1 MSTTNPDSPRDP
13 VNQLAPKEP
22 GAPAADDHDRSGPP
36 DPAVVRRGYEED
48 NYDTRSV
55 ISVPIM
61 VVGFFVL
68 AFGTV
73 TILFRYLAPT
83 PDDPRA
89 HPAAVDRNAQPL
101 GERITKLPRRGR
113 LEPIK
118 IRTGND
124 QAITRPEVQAGLG
137 VDENSPEI
145 HPEDIVPSPK
155 NTPTLYQAEWLGA
168 GKQFARI
175 TIDDAISL
183 AAKSGAL
190 KSAEGGTRPLASD
203 RVPTGSNAGAGFGD
217 SKAVPPALPNP
228 PKGKADE
235 KKDDKK
241 DMKDDKKDMKDT
253 KGGDKK

>member
-13 VNQLAPKEP
+13 VNQLAPTEP

-36 DPAVVRRGYEED
+36 DPAVIKRGYEED

-61 VVGFFVL
+61 VIVFFVL

-73 TILFRYLAPT
+73 TILFQFLAPT

-89 HPAAVDRNAQPL
+89 HPAVVERNDQSLPK
-101 GERITKLPRRGR
+101 RIAELPRRGR
-113 LEPIK
+113 LEPMR
-118 IRTGND
+118 IRTGNSH
-124 QAITRPEVQAGLG
+124 AITRPAVADGMAAN
-137 VDENSPEI
+137 ENSREI
-145 HPEDIVPSPK
+145 HPDDIIPSPT
-155 NTPTLYQAEWLGA
+155 NTPTLYKSEWLGT

-175 TIDDAISL
+175 TIDDAMAA
-183 AAKSGAL
+183 AAKADLL
-190 KSAEGGTRPLASD
+190 KAAPDGTRPPASNK
-203 RVPTGSNAGAGFGD
+203 VPTAANAGVGFGY

-228 PKGKADE
+228 PKKADPKKDGKQDD

-241 DMKDDKKDMKDT
+241 DMKEGGKK
-253 KGGDKK
+253 